1 MKPRYLYPSD
11 YYADPSANV
20 FNGKLFVY
28 PSHDWEAGAAF
39 DDDGGHFQMKD
50 YHVISMEDVE
60 NGEVTDYGKIL
71 DVEQVA
77 WAEKQ
82 MWDNDVV
89 EKDGKYFLIFSAKD
103 YNGVFH
109 LGVAVADKPEGPFIP
124 QEHPMR
130 GSYSIDPCV
139 FKDDDGQIYCYFG
152 GLWGG
157 QLQWYQAPCCVKA
170 GEATVDLGPAADK
183 KTQLFATPD
192 TPALPSCVV
201 RLSDDVQQFAEAP
214 RGVVVLDENGEPM
227 KAGDP
232 HRFFEAS
239 WMHKYNGK

>member
-89 EKDGKYFLIFSAKD
+89 EKDGKYFLMCGRCRQA
-103 YNGVFH
+103 
-109 LGVAVADKPEGPFIP
+109 
-124 QEHPMR
+124 R
-130 GSYSIDPCV
+130 GSVHSP
-139 FKDDDGQIYCYFG
+139 G
-152 GLWGG
+152 
-157 QLQWYQAPCCVKA
+157 
-170 GEATVDLGPAADK
+170 AAHARF
-183 KTQLFATPD
+183 LLHRP
-192 TPALPSCVV
+192 L
-201 RLSDDVQQFAEAP
+201 RVQ
-214 RGVVVLDENGEPM
+214 G
-227 KAGDP
+227 
-232 HRFFEAS
+232 
-239 WMHKYNGK
+239 